1 MNVNHLVSG
10 RTALNQYVHHLEPD
24 GASFFVH
31 YWGYMPNHY
40 HTLVHKHSFFEICYV
55 IKGDGYYLEH
65 GYQYPLKE
73 NTIFM
78 SRPEILHQIK
88 SETGLSILY
97 VAFELNEDRSSTEW
111 IKVIEEIKQTGIVAL
126 SAKDEE
132 APCMLWKTLMLQA
145 AQPVKF
151 FCKEILENL
160 SQALLLSLIQTI
172 LPSAHHSKQKQPVQ
186 TTSALL
192 TEVKLHIQDNLSQS
206 LKLKDVA
213 NHFHISGRHL
223 SRLFSAELGV
233 SYSEFVQN
241 EKIVKAAEL
250 LKTTDLSIKEIA
262 EEIGFTVHY
271 FTRVFAAKIGSSPG
285 LFRSL
290 YKESKMTVFHAGKL

>member
-10 RTALNQYVHHLEPD
+10 RTVLNQYVHHLEPN
-24 GASFFVH
+24 GASFYVH
-31 YWGYMPNHY
+31 YWGAMPNHY

-55 IKGDGYYLEH
+55 VKGDGFYLER
-65 GYQYPLKE
+65 GCTYPLKE

-88 SETGLSILY
+88 SETGLVILY
-97 VAFELNEDRSSTEW
+97 VGFELNEENSSAEW
-111 IKVIEEIKQTGIVAL
+111 IKVIEEVKQSGNVTVY
-126 SAKDEE
+126 AKDEE
-132 APCMLWKTLMLQA
+132 APCLLWKTLMLQA
-145 AQPVKF
+145 AQPVKA
-151 FCKEILENL
+151 FCKEILGDL
-160 SQALLLSLIQTI
+160 SQALILSLIQTI
-172 LPSAHHSKQKQPVQ
+172 LPSAHHPMQQPIQ
-186 TTSALL
+186 TSSALL

-213 NHFHISGRHL
+213 HHFHISGRHL

-290 YKESKMTVFHAGKL
+290 YKDSKMTVFHAGKS